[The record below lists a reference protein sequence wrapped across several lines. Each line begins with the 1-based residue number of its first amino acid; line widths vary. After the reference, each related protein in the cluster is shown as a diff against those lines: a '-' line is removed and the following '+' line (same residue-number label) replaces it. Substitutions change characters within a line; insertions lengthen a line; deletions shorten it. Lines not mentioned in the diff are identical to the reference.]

1 MTDSAQ
7 PPNPRKA
14 GGDTPDSLVLVNT
27 GNGKGKS
34 TAALGVVLRA
44 LAQGWKVCV
53 VQFLKSEEWSAGEE
67 VICRSLGV
75 TWIKGGDGF
84 TWDSP
89 DIDESQGRALATWAR
104 AGEALFSGQYQL
116 VVLDEVTY
124 PIAFGWIG
132 VEEVVLAI
140 QSRARGVNVIATGRG
155 APAGLVD
162 IADTVTE
169 MVKIRHP
176 LDRGIFARTG
186 IDF

>member
-1 MTDSAQ
+1 M
-7 PPNPRKA
+7 
-14 GGDTPDSLVLVNT
+14 
-27 GNGKGKS
+27 
-34 TAALGVVLRA
+34 
-44 LAQGWKVCV
+44 
-53 VQFLKSEEWSAGEE
+53 
-67 VICRSLGV
+67 
-75 TWIKGGDGF
+75 
-84 TWDSP
+84 
-89 DIDESQGRALATWAR
+89 ATWAR
-104 AGEALFSGQYQL
+104 AGEALSSGQYQL

-140 QSRARGVNVIATGRG
+140 RARASGVNVIATGRG
-155 APAGLVD
+155 APPGLVD

>member
-1 MTDSAQ
+1 MSERSHFPVT
-7 PPNPRKA
+7 PRV
-14 GGDTPDSLVLVNT
+14 GGRSPDSLFLVNT
-27 GNGKGKS
+27 GDGKGKS

-53 VQFLKSEEWSAGEE
+53 VQFLKSEGWRTGEE
-67 VICRSLGV
+67 VICGNLGV

-89 DIDESQGRALATWAR
+89 DIDGSRGRAVATWAR
-104 AGEALFSGQYQL
+104 AGEALHSGEYQL
-116 VVLDEVTY
+116 VVLDEITY
-124 PIAFGWIG
+124 PMTFGWIE

-140 QSRARGVNVIATGRG
+140 ESRPRGVHVIATGRG
-155 APAGLVD
+155 APPGLLE

-169 MVKIRHP
+169 MVNVRHP
-176 LDRGIFARTG
+176 FDQGVRARVG